1 MNKRGA
7 FLIVVLSLI
16 ISSCSSSRKVLMIK
30 NDEYSIELTVLK
42 NKNKTL
48 IIENQNLVSEVISL
62 KNALEESKNQI
73 APDNKVT
80 PNIENNDYSIKSNLS
95 DLESYFKKDSRLS
108 NKFRSFKQ
116 AGIERRLNVSYS
128 QMMAVIKEAE
138 KYIGTKHVMG
148 GLSRNGIDCS
158 GLLYVS
164 FQANGITNIPRTAEN
179 FARYGTIILNTNDIQ
194 KGDLVF
200 FTNTYSTSKLVTHAG
215 ICTGNGNFI
224 HTSSSKGVMISKLND
239 PYYWREKFLFGT
251 RIIQ

>member
-1 MNKRGA
+1 MNKRGT
-7 FLIVVLSLI
+7 FLIVVFSLI

-30 NDEYSIELTVLK
+30 NDEYSKELIVLK
-42 NKNKTL
+42 NKNQKL
-48 IIENQNLVSEVISL
+48 IIENQNLASEVISL
-62 KNALEESKNQI
+62 KNALAESENQI
-73 APDNKVT
+73 APDIKFI

-95 DLESYFKKDSRLS
+95 DLESYFKKEGRLS

-128 QMMAVIKEAE
+128 QMMGVIKEAE

-179 FARYGTIILNTNDIQ
+179 FARYGTIILNTNDVQ

-239 PYYWREKFLFGT
+239 PYYWRDKFLFGT